1 MTNGGYCENTY
12 LGRTTDSKAACV
24 SYTYL
29 IDYDIVHP
37 LYGPM
42 TITGCYNVY
51 LGLSSFVPPY
61 LADGTPTGMTED
73 ICLAYNWIGENRCRK
88 LRGDVLCYPS

>member
-1 MTNGGYCENTY
+1 MTTVDTVENTY

-24 SYTYL
+24 SIHL
-29 IDYDIVHP
+29 PDDYDIVHP

-61 LADGTPTGMTED
+61 LTDGTYQPYD
-73 ICLAYNWIGENRCRK
+73 
-88 LRGDVLCYPS
+88 